1 VVERRPFLAGGCPDI
16 GIRRFVWRRESLARS
31 NTVPCRDFEDI
42 ALMRTRRGDVR
53 IRPHRKP
60 IQTAEIMP
68 ATDRNETVTNLEYGT
83 ITATHFA
90 LHLLT
95 ARAHGDAGRA
105 AQRDEAAD
113 EIIGAAPLSPE
124 LFAPH
129 GVSGTEAGS
138 HLGPTPNPGRVVL

>member
-1 VVERRPFLAGGCPDI
+1 
-16 GIRRFVWRRESLARS
+16 
-31 NTVPCRDFEDI
+31 
-42 ALMRTRRGDVR
+42 
-53 IRPHRKP
+53 
-60 IQTAEIMP
+60 MP
-68 ATDRNETVTNLEYGT
+68 ATDRNETVTDLEYGT

-124 LFAPH
+124 L
-129 GVSGTEAGS
+129 
-138 HLGPTPNPGRVVL
+138 